1 MSGRAA
7 DVWSALSG
15 GPWSA
20 AGGLAGLTAAIGLL
34 IVLGRLPWRRTPT
47 LEQRLAPYV
56 RDAVPPGRRAAWAP
70 ETPLGVVERLLA
82 PVMSGGIRWAEAI
95 SGGPGTARRRLEQ
108 LGAPMSVEQF
118 RAQQV
123 VWGVLGAVSGGV
135 VGLVLGAGRGMPVVP
150 VLGLLVVGGLL
161 GVLGRDRVLSA
172 QVGRREHRM
181 LAEFPTVAELL
192 ALSVAAGEGAIGALD
207 RVSRTCR
214 GELSAE
220 LRRTLADA
228 RTGASLVEALEGLA
242 ARTSLPSVARF
253 VDGVAIALER
263 GTPLADVLRAQA
275 QDARELSRRRL
286 LEAGGKKEIAMM
298 IPVVFLVLPVS
309 VLFAVYP
316 GLTVLDLAL

>member
-1 MSGRAA
+1 VNGAVVN
-7 DVWSALSG
+7 VWSALSSG
-15 GPWSA
+15 GWSA
-20 AGGLAGLTAAIGLL
+20 EGGLAGLSAAVGLL

-56 RDAVPPGRRAAWAP
+56 RDAVPPGQRAAWAP
-70 ETPLGVVERLLA
+70 ATPLGVVERLLA

-108 LGAPMSVEQF
+108 LGAPITVEQF

-123 VWGVLGAVSGGV
+123 VWGVLGAVAGGV

-172 QVGRREHRM
+172 QVGRREQRM

-192 ALSVAAGEGAIGALD
+192 ALSVAAGEGAVGALD

-214 GELSAE
+214 GELSSE

-228 RTGASLVEALEGLA
+228 RTGASLVEALEGMA

-253 VDGVAIALER
+253 EIGRAR
-263 GTPLADVLRAQA
+263 GRGRGEGTW
-275 QDARELSRRRL
+275 
-286 LEAGGKKEIAMM
+286 
-298 IPVVFLVLPVS
+298 
-309 VLFAVYP
+309 
-316 GLTVLDLAL
+316 